1 MTKTFVFDTPKSN
14 SKKSGF
20 LGFLE
25 LDIRPPF
32 CNTPYITK
40 LEESPYE
47 KETPLDNDD
56 PGVPFDFAW
65 ECLRFRDWF
74 DFVEG
79 DDN

>member
-1 MTKTFVFDTPKSN
+1 MTLTVVFDTPKSN

-40 LEESPYE
+40 LEESRYE
-47 KETPLDNDD
+47 KERLLDNDVL
-56 PGVPFDFAW
+56 GVPFDVAW
-65 ECLRFRDWF
+65 DCLGFKDWF
-74 DFVEG
+74 VFVETG
-79 DDN
+79 ED